1 MAPTPEQ
8 LVHHLFYEVFMLGE
22 TRRKLNERDAKD
34 QITANALM
42 EAFCIHARNLNEF
55 FLENGWDDTLK
66 ASTFATENYQRPEPT
81 KIRQAVFAK
90 INKQISH
97 LTEART
103 AVAQEKI
110 GPLEREQMF
119 CVLFDELKKF
129 SEHLKP
135 ELRPAWKVVFGPD
148 GRD

>member
-8 LVHHLFYEVFMLGE
+8 LVHHLFYEVCMLGE
-22 TRRKLNERDAKD
+22 TRRKLKERDAND

-42 EAFCIHARNLNEF
+42 EAFCIHARNR
-55 FLENGWDDTLK
+55 GDTLK
-66 ASTFATENYQRPEPT
+66 ASTFATETYQRPEPS
-81 KIRQAVFAK
+81 KIRQAIFAK

-103 AVAQEKI
+103 TVAQEKI
-110 GPLEREQMF
+110 GPLEREQMY
-119 CVLFDELKKF
+119 CVLFDELKQF

-135 ELRPAWKVVFGPD
+135 ELRPAWKVIFGPD
-148 GRD
+148 G